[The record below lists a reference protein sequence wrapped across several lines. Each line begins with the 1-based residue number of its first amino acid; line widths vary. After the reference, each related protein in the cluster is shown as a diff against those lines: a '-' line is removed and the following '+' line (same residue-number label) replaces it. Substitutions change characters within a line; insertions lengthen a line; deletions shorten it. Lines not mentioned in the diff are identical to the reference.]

1 MTIHSEL
8 LPGTFLLLPKIF
20 NDSRGAFIKTYHA
33 PTFDLLG
40 IPFVPVEEFFSISRK
55 GALRGMHFQMPPH
68 DHEKL
73 AYCFRGSVLDVVL
86 DLRKGSPTFGK
97 TASVVLSGENRL
109 QLFVPKGVAHGFL
122 SLEDE
127 SVMVYTTSTIHMPEH
142 DAGILWSSFGFAWP
156 DSPKILSER
165 DKAHPEF
172 GNFDSPFA

>member
-1 MTIHSEL
+1 MIIHSEP

-20 NDSRGAFIKTYHA
+20 NDSRGTFIKTYHA
-33 PTFDLLG
+33 PSFEALG
-40 IPFVPVEEFFSISRK
+40 IPFLPLEEFFSISHK

-73 AYCFRGSVLDVVL
+73 AYCFRGSVLDVLL
-86 DLRKGSPTFGK
+86 DLRRSSPTYGK
-97 TASVVLSGENRL
+97 CASVVLSGENRL

-127 SVMVYTTSTIHMPEH
+127 SVMVYTTSTIHMPAH
-142 DAGILWSSFGFAWP
+142 DAGILWNSFGFDWP
-156 DSPKILSER
+156 DVPKILSGR
-165 DKAHPEF
+165 DLAHPAF